1 MRINRFFSAFVLAIL
16 ASRAA
21 MADPQTATPPPPAAA
36 PASAP
41 VVVDG
46 VTINGPPPPV
56 APAVESRDSQ
66 DRATFRANRITEP
79 LRIDGQLDENVY
91 RTVPSISGFF
101 QTEPNNGAPATE
113 KTEAWIF
120 FDDDT
125 VYVSVRAWD
134 SAPEKRWVA
143 NEMRRDST
151 TISRQND
158 AFQVA
163 FDTFYDRRNSQLFVI
178 TPIGGIFDG
187 QITNETVPSNANWNP
202 VWDREVGRFEGGWT
216 AEMAI
221 PFKSLRYKPGR
232 NQVWGLLMQRMVRWK
247 NENVVAVR
255 LPRNTINP
263 VFQVSRY
270 GTLVGIEAPPG
281 SKNLEIK
288 PYAISNVTRD
298 PVANAATPN
307 KLDGNVGVD
316 LKYGLTQNLTADVT
330 VNTDF
335 AQVEVDEQQVNLT
348 RFSLFFPEKR
358 EFFLEGAGIYEFGG
372 GTGSGNVPALFYS
385 RQIGISQARPVPI
398 DAGGRITGKVGKFSV
413 GFLNVQT
420 DDQPSRGVPSTNFS
434 VLRLRRDILRR
445 SNIGM
450 LYTRRSESLA
460 RNGSN
465 DAYGVDAA
473 FGFFNFLNIT
483 TYLAQTRSPGR
494 SDDDTSYR
502 TNLNYN
508 ADRYGVQLERLAV
521 GSNFNPEVGFLR
533 RSDFTQ
539 SSGSLRF
546 SPRPAAS
553 RRSRVRRYNTGVNYS
568 YISEGADDHLDTR
581 TIGGSFGITFQ
592 NGDSFDAGLDNT
604 YEALVE
610 PFRIA
615 RGVTIPVG
623 GYEYRQFGTSYLFGI
638 QRKLSGTVS
647 FERGSFYS
655 GDRTAVGYRGARVN
669 LTPQISLEPSVSIVR
684 VDLPQG
690 EFTTKLISTRATY
703 TLTPRMFFSGLGQY
717 NYSNHTV
724 STNLRLRWEYHPGS
738 ELFVVYT
745 DEHDTGARGFPN
757 VENRA
762 FAVKIN
768 RLIRF

>member
-1 MRINRFFSAFVLAIL
+1 MHIMRILAALSL
-16 ASRAA
+16 AMLIARVAV
-21 MADPQTATPPPPAAA
+21 ADPQTATPAAPAAA

-66 DRATFRANRITEP
+66 DRATFRANRLTEP

-91 RTVPSISGFF
+91 RTVPSIGGFF
-101 QTEPNNGAPATE
+101 QMEPNNGAPATE
-113 KTEAWIF
+113 KTEVWIF

-134 SAPEKRWVA
+134 SAPEERWVA

-158 AFQVA
+158 AFHVA

-187 QITNETVPSNANWNP
+187 QITNETVPANANWNP

-232 NQVWGLLMQRMVRWK
+232 NQVWGVILQRLVRWK
-247 NENVVAVR
+247 NENTVAVR
-255 LPRNTINP
+255 LPRNVSNP

-270 GTLVGIEAPPG
+270 GTLVGVEAPPG

-298 PVANAATPN
+298 PVATPSKPN

-348 RFSLFFPEKR
+348 RFNLFFPEKR
-358 EFFLEGAGIYEFGG
+358 EFFLEGAGVYEFGG

-413 GFLNVQT
+413 GLLNVQT
-420 DDQPSRGVPSTNFS
+420 GDQPSRGVPSTNFS
-434 VLRLRRDILRR
+434 VLRVRRDILRR
-445 SNIGM
+445 SNIGV

-473 FGFFNFLNIT
+473 FGFFNSLNIT

-581 TIGGSFGITFQ
+581 TIGGSVGITFQ

-690 EFTTKLISTRATY
+690 QFTTKLISTRATY